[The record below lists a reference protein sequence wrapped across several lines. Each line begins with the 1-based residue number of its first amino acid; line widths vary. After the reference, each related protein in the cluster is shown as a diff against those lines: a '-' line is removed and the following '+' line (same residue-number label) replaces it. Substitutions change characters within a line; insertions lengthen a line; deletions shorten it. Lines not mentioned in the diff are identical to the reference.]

1 VWAFAVSL
9 AGMAVSTIYTFGVSN
24 GAEMMGSGAVV
35 FTVVIWVI
43 YILLL
48 VYAWS
53 QAKRGVLI

>member
-1 VWAFAVSL
+1 
-9 AGMAVSTIYTFGVSN
+9 MAVSTIYTFGVSN
-24 GAEMMGSGAVV
+24 GAEMMDSGAVV

-53 QAKRGVLI
+53 QAKRGVLV